1 MTARRSPST
10 AALSAGVTLIS
21 KSIATRSERRRR
33 ADGATRVSATRSSV
47 RSSVSAADRRLS
59 PSRKTAL
66 AEAPFA
72 SSYEMPENVAAPEI
86 TA

>member
-1 MTARRSPST
+1 MAARRSPST

-21 KSIATRSERRRR
+21 KSIATPAARRRR
-33 ADGATRVSATRSSV
+33 ADAATRVSAT

-72 SSYEMPENVAAPEI
+72 SSYEMPENVAEPEI

>member
-1 MTARRSPST
+1 MAARKSPST

-21 KSIATRSERRRR
+21 KSIATPSARRRR
-33 ADGATRVSATRSSV
+33 ADAATRVRATRSSV
-47 RSSVSAADRRLS
+47 IAADRRLS
-59 PSRKTAL
+59 PTRKTAL

-72 SSYEMPENVAAPEI
+72 SSYEMPENVAEPEI